1 MSQSNMD
8 NRLSAA
14 DYDVDRVTER
24 SYAVVLRSYCVFH
37 GIEVDSCSAIDF
49 TDTKVAVFLKD
60 AGIRRLY
67 SRSTEKTYCAALGAA
82 FLRFGVTGFRAEP
95 SQWPITQKVLM
106 VSITYSFLCK
116 IFFMI
121 IFIRI
126 LGAIG
131 SDVHWFLSRRRSLA
145 RNASMQSC
153 VWTLNPA
160 WISNLLLLLS

>member
-1 MSQSNMD
+1 MD

-67 SRSTEKTYCAALGAA
+67 SRSTEKTYCATLGAA

-95 SQWPITQKVLM
+95 
-106 VSITYSFLCK
+106 
-116 IFFMI
+116 
-121 IFIRI
+121 
-126 LGAIG
+126 
-131 SDVHWFLSRRRSLA
+131 
-145 RNASMQSC
+145 
-153 VWTLNPA
+153 NPA